1 MADEQDIINEAFE
14 TLQESYLS
22 KDAREKITALY
33 GEGIAARVK
42 AIYDDALKCPV
53 DWRTATIDTALPVLH
68 ELLAARYPWLS
79 GKARSKITGAFIME
93 WK

>member
-1 MADEQDIINEAFE
+1 MADEQAMINEAIE
-14 TLQESYLS
+14 TFLESYLS
-22 KDAREKITALY
+22 IEVREKVTDLY
-33 GEGIAARVK
+33 GKGIAARVK

-68 ELLAARYPWLS
+68 ELLTGKYPWLS
-79 GKARSKITGAFIME
+79 GKAKSKIVWAFIME